1 MTRRWLVRSVAAMVA
16 AAWLMPA
23 LAAGQETA
31 SAPDA
36 TTLRTPWGD
45 PDLQGIWSYATFTP
59 LQRPADLAG
68 REFLTPE
75 EVAEQNLA
83 DATRASSERRDEL
96 SSDRDLA
103 LAYNQ
108 VWWDRG
114 ASTGRTSLIVDPP
127 DGRLPPLTPAAE
139 RRQAAQREHRR
150 VHPYDS
156 WEDRPLQERCMTYQ
170 RVPPAPSGYSNTYQI
185 FQAPGQVV
193 ILNEMIHDVRVV
205 PLDGRPRIDGRI
217 RQWNGDGRGRW
228 DGDTLVVETTH
239 YRDDTTWR
247 GFPGTRDLRAVERFT
262 RIDADTIEY
271 RYTIHDAA
279 TYTRPFTVELPLTSP
294 PGYVIYEYACHEG
307 NYGIANAL
315 GGERVLEAAGKR
327 GAVGRGLPV
336 GCRRRA
342 GFETGRWRCG
352 GPRHRR
358 GPRGRGGRAG
368 RWSPRHA
375 NCMQA
380 QPAFCGFARLTHG
393 RVILVSV
400 LTPRSR
406 RRWGHSP
413 ARSWPWPA
421 GRSAGDRADGRRRP
435 RQRRP
440 RWRGGGG
447 PGGAPR
453 PAARPVPGSR

>member
-1 MTRRWLVRSVAAMVA
+1 MTRRWLVRSAAAMVA
-16 AAWLMPA
+16 AAWPMLA

-59 LQRPADLAG
+59 LQRPATLAG

-83 DATRASSERRDEL
+83 DATRASSERRGEL
-96 SSDRDLA
+96 SREGDLA

-150 VHPYDS
+150 AHPFDS

-170 RVPPAPSGYSNTYQI
+170 RVPPVPSGYNNTYQI

-205 PLDGRPRIDGRI
+205 PLDGRPEIDGRI

-228 DGDTLVVETTH
+228 DGDALVVETTH

-247 GFPGTRDLRAVERFT
+247 GFPGTRGLRAVERFT
-262 RIDADTIEY
+262 RIDAHTIEY
-271 RYTIHDAA
+271 RYTIHDPA

-307 NYGIANAL
+307 NYSIANVL
-315 GGERVLEAAGKR
+315 GGERVLEAAAKR
-327 GAVGRGLPV
+327 
-336 GCRRRA
+336 
-342 GFETGRWRCG
+342 
-352 GPRHRR
+352 
-358 GPRGRGGRAG
+358 
-368 RWSPRHA
+368 
-375 NCMQA
+375 
-380 QPAFCGFARLTHG
+380 
-393 RVILVSV
+393 
-400 LTPRSR
+400 
-406 RRWGHSP
+406 
-413 ARSWPWPA
+413 
-421 GRSAGDRADGRRRP
+421 
-435 RQRRP
+435 
-440 RWRGGGG
+440 
-447 PGGAPR
+447 AP
-453 PAARPVPGSR
+453 

>member
-23 LAAGQETA
+23 LAAGQESA

-59 LQRPADLAG
+59 LQRPATLAG

-150 VHPYDS
+150 AHPYDS
-156 WEDRPLQERCMTYQ
+156 WQDRPLQERCMTYQ
-170 RVPPAPSGYSNTYQI
+170 RVPPVPSGYSNTYQI
-185 FQAPGQVV
+185 FQAPGQVA
-193 ILNEMIHDVRVV
+193 ILNEMIHDARVV
-205 PLDGRPRIDGRI
+205 PLDGRPQIDGRI

-271 RYTIHDAA
+271 RYTIQDAA
-279 TYTRPFTVELPLTSP
+279 TYTRPFTVELPLISP

-307 NYGIANAL
+307 NYSIANVLA
-315 GGERVLEAAGKR
+315 GERAVEAAAKR
-327 GAVGRGLPV
+327 
-336 GCRRRA
+336 
-342 GFETGRWRCG
+342 
-352 GPRHRR
+352 
-358 GPRGRGGRAG
+358 
-368 RWSPRHA
+368 
-375 NCMQA
+375 
-380 QPAFCGFARLTHG
+380 
-393 RVILVSV
+393 
-400 LTPRSR
+400 
-406 RRWGHSP
+406 
-413 ARSWPWPA
+413 
-421 GRSAGDRADGRRRP
+421 
-435 RQRRP
+435 
-440 RWRGGGG
+440 
-447 PGGAPR
+447 AP
-453 PAARPVPGSR
+453 